1 MSRLGLAGHG
11 AWSPL
16 DQAYAQSVERTLQLL
31 EPDALYRRRL
41 RGEVLNRYVATR
53 EGLVRPPQRP
63 RAMGALGRGVLYAS
77 LAVAVASSAAGA
89 AAAESLPGDP
99 LYPVKLQLEE
109 IHLQIAPPAMRAD
122 LIAMALDE
130 RLHEM
135 EDLARA
141 GNWSQVAAAA
151 DAVARAEDRL
161 AGMQAAPG
169 QTAAN
174 ELSEHAAVLEA
185 LIETAP
191 AAAQDGLNQAIEAAT
206 SQGNATDAHPSLPP
220 QASRSSMPGS
230 AAPPSAEPGPASEE
244 RQPPQSDHGAQK
256 PPNPGS

>member
-1 MSRLGLAGHG
+1 MKGLGLAGQG

-16 DQAYAQSVERTLQLL
+16 DQAYAQSLERTLRRL

-63 RAMGALGRGVLYAS
+63 RGMGALGRGVLYAS
-77 LAVAVASSAAGA
+77 LAVAVATSAAGA

-99 LYPVKLQLEE
+99 LYPVKLQFEE
-109 IHLQIAPPAMRAD
+109 IRLQIAPPAMRAD
-122 LIAMALDE
+122 LMAMALDE

-135 EDLARA
+135 EELARA
-141 GNWSQVAAAA
+141 GTWSQVAAVAT
-151 DAVARAEDRL
+151 AVAQAEERL
-161 AGMQAAPG
+161 AALQGTPG
-169 QTAAN
+169 QAAAN

-185 LIETAP
+185 LVETAP
-191 AAAQDGLNQAIEAAT
+191 AGAQEGLNQAIEAAT
-206 SQGNATDAHPSLPP
+206 SQSNAGQAHPSLPP
-220 QASRSSMPGS
+220 QASPSSVPGS
-230 AAPPSAEPGPASEE
+230 AAPQSVEPGSAGEE
-244 RQPPQSDHGAQK
+244 RQPPQSDQGAQK

>member
-1 MSRLGLAGHG
+1 MKGLGLAGHG
-11 AWSPL
+11 SWSPL
-16 DQAYAQSVERTLQLL
+16 DQAYAQSLERTLRRL

-41 RGEVLNRYVATR
+41 RGELLNRYVATR

-77 LAVAVASSAAGA
+77 LAVAIASSAAGA

-99 LYPVKLQLEE
+99 LYPVKLRFEE
-109 IHLQIAPPAMRAD
+109 IRLQIAPQSMRAD
-122 LIAMALDE
+122 LMAMALDE

-135 EDLARA
+135 EELARA

-151 DAVARAEDRL
+151 DAVAQAEELL
-161 AGMQAAPG
+161 AGTQGAPG
-169 QTAAN
+169 QSAVSD
-174 ELSEHAAVLEA
+174 LSQHAAVLRA
-185 LIETAP
+185 LIDTAP

-206 SQGNATDAHPSLPP
+206 SQGNPVAQPGLPP
-220 QASRSSMPGS
+220 QAVPSFVPGS
-230 AAPPSAEPGPASEE
+230 AAPQSAEPGSASEE
-244 RQPPQSDHGAQK
+244 RQPPRSDQGAQK